1 MGVTIEE
8 QKQAIR
14 DSDIEP
20 AYAPEVHRLATRL
33 GWFGE
38 TRSKTHVLELIDR
51 GWVKVVVSP
60 NGLYV
65 QATPAGLVELGE

>member
-1 MGVTIEE
+1 MTIEA
-8 QKQAIR
+8 QKQLIR

-38 TRSKTHVLELIDR
+38 VRSKTHVLELIDR
-51 GWVKVVVSP
+51 GWVEVVVSP

-65 QATPAGLVELGE
+65 QATLAGMEVLGE